1 MPSNFRLCVFRTNWK
16 LYHEH
21 RIFMDALWH
30 HISIFAV
37 VNVGKSVKDIPVFP
51 SLGTLGFWEK
61 AGLYRSLSH
70 TEVSSG
76 LRLFAKWGN
85 AVWHIHLY
93 GSCRLWREM
102 CNNFVSSEAKCRLCA
117 MANKWTSFWHG
128 QKQPQNSKEAVNPTD
143 QLCIYSHQGV
153 NLFLKSYYH

>member
-37 VNVGKSVKDIPVFP
+37 VNAGKSVKDIPVFP

-117 MANKWTSFWHG
+117 MA
-128 QKQPQNSKEAVNPTD
+128 KQMDFILTWSETASEQQGSCE
-143 QLCIYSHQGV
+143 SHRPVMHLQSSGG
-153 NLFLKSYYH
+153 